1 MKASLEQ
8 AAGREAGRT
17 MPPSPPSR
25 DLRFLPRVP
34 RSTVWPFVT
43 YPGIRRGREGEKM
56 SAATQDHI
64 YGIAK
69 EENRQEEKEKKK
81 NLLDSEFITIF

>member
-1 MKASLEQ
+1 MIKRPAYL
-8 AAGREAGRT
+8 GC
-17 MPPSPPSR
+17 
-25 DLRFLPRVP
+25 
-34 RSTVWPFVT
+34 
-43 YPGIRRGREGEKM
+43 REGEKM